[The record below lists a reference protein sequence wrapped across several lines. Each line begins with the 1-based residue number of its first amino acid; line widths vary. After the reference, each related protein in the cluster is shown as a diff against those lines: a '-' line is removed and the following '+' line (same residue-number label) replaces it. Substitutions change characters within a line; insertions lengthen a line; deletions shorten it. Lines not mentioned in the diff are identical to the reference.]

1 MKSIDGSAPRFVAA
15 GAVNTAATYVAY
27 LALLQIAMYRVAFTL
42 AFAAGILLSYALNAR
57 FVFRRPASW
66 RSAWRFPLIYLL
78 QYVLGLALVSICVE
92 WLHAPQWLAPLIPLA
107 VTTPLTYL
115 AMRKL
120 FLVEARR

>member
-1 MKSIDGSAPRFVAA
+1 MKFIDASAPRFVAA
-15 GAVNTAATYVAY
+15 GAVNTAATYAAY
-27 LALLQIAMYRVAFTL
+27 LALLQIAAYRVAFTL
-42 AFAAGILLSYALNAR
+42 AFVAGILLSYALNAR

-78 QYVLGLALVSICVE
+78 QYALGLALVSVCVE
-92 WLHAPQWLAPLIPLA
+92 WLQAPTWFAPLMALV
-107 VTTPLTYL
+107 VTVPLTYL